1 VIRPRDHRQ
10 REIAEVLA
18 RYGLDYLASVVGLE
32 GLIARERALR
42 QREPRDTHTPPE
54 DLRLALEELGPT
66 FIKLGQ
72 LLSTRADLLPT
83 EYRAELAKLQDA
95 APAVPTDL
103 VTDTIEAELHASVD
117 AAFASFHAEPLAC
130 ASIGQAHLATLQ
142 DGTEVVVKVR
152 RPNVVEEMDQDFEI
166 IRNFAARASRRSKAA
181 ARYDLV
187 GLADEFVQTLRA
199 QLDYLQEAR
208 NAERFAANFEG
219 DPSVQIPRVFWD
231 LTTSRVITL
240 ERIRGMKVTDI
251 AALDEA
257 GLDRHDLAQRA
268 AQIVAKMV
276 FEDGFLHA
284 DPHPGNFFIE
294 PSGRIGIV
302 DFGMV
307 GTLDDALREQL
318 SRLLTGF
325 LRQDPD
331 RLADAVLALGTS
343 TEPVDRGRLREDL
356 AGMLAR
362 YFGRSI
368 GEISLRDAL
377 GDVLAIVRRH
387 RLRLPRDLEVLL
399 TVLLIAEGLVAVLDP
414 DFQFAE
420 ALAPHARRQLLAQLT
435 PAALRRRVEQF
446 GADLAELAVDFPG
459 RLDRLLKSVESGGLE
474 VHLRTDEL
482 EALLARAE
490 RVGNRVAASVLAAAL
505 IDGLGGF
512 ALERRRHRRSSRTQ
526 WLGAELGALGT
537 ATAYMAWRR
546 WGRR

>member
-10 REIAEVLA
+10 RQIAEVLA
-18 RYGLDYLASVVGLE
+18 RYGLDYLANVVGLE
-32 GLIARERALR
+32 RVLARERALR
-42 QREPRDTHTPPE
+42 RREPRETHTPAE
-54 DLRLALEELGPT
+54 GLRLALEELGPT

-72 LLSTRADLLPT
+72 LLSTRADLLPP
-83 EYRAELAKLQDA
+83 EYRGELAKLQDA
-95 APAVPTDL
+95 APAVPTD
-103 VTDTIEAELHASVD
+103 VVKDTIEGELHASAE

-187 GLADEFVQTLRA
+187 GLADEVVQTLRA

-240 ERIRGMKVTDI
+240 ERIRGMKVTDS
-251 AALDEA
+251 AAFDEA

-276 FEDGFLHA
+276 FEHGFFHA

-294 PSGRIGIV
+294 TDGGIGIV

-331 RLADAVLALGTS
+331 RLADAVLALDTS
-343 TEPVDRGRLREDL
+343 TEPVDRARLREDL
-356 AGMLAR
+356 AGLLAR
-362 YFGRSI
+362 YFGRSV
-368 GEISLRDAL
+368 GEISLRSAL
-377 GDVLAIVRRH
+377 GDILATVRRH
-387 RLRLPRDLEVLL
+387 GLRLPRDLALLL

-414 DFQFAE
+414 DFRFAE
-420 ALAPHARRQLLAQLT
+420 ALAPYARRQLLAQLT
-435 PAALRRRVEQF
+435 PAALRRHVEQF

-459 RLDRLLKSVESGGLE
+459 RLDRLLRSVESGGLD
-474 VHLRTDEL
+474 VRLRTDEL
-482 EALLARAE
+482 EALVARAE

-505 IDGLGGF
+505 IDRLGEF
-512 ALERRRHRRSSRTQ
+512 TVERRRHRRSSRTQ
-526 WLGAELGALGT
+526 WLVAELGALGT
-537 ATAYMAWRR
+537 AAGYMAWRR
-546 WGRR
+546 YGRR

>member
-1 VIRPRDHRQ
+1 MDHRQ
-10 REIAEVLA
+10 RQIAEVLA
-18 RYGLDYLASVVGLE
+18 RYGLDYLANVVGLE
-32 GLIARERALR
+32 RLIARERALR

-83 EYRAELAKLQDA
+83 EYRDELAKLQDA
-95 APAVPTDL
+95 APAVPTD
-103 VTDTIEAELHASVD
+103 VVKDTIEAELHASVE

-166 IRNFAARASRRSKAA
+166 IRNFAARASRHSKAA

-187 GLADEFVQTLRA
+187 GLADEFVQTLQA

-208 NAERFAANFEG
+208 NAEHFAANFEG

-240 ERIRGMKVTDI
+240 ERIRGMKVTDS
-251 AALDEA
+251 AALDQA

-276 FEDGFLHA
+276 FEDGSFHA

-294 PSGRIGIV
+294 PGGLVGIV

-307 GTLDDALREQL
+307 GTIDDPLREQL

-331 RLADAVLALGTS
+331 RLTDAVLALGTS

-356 AGMLAR
+356 AGLLTQ
-362 YFGRSI
+362 YYGRSI
-368 GEISLRDAL
+368 GEISLRSAL
-377 GDVLAIVRRH
+377 GDVLGIVRRH
-387 RLRLPRDLEVLL
+387 GLGLPRDLALLL

-414 DFQFAE
+414 DFRFAE
-420 ALAPHARRQLLAQLT
+420 ALAPYARRQLLAQLT
-435 PAALRRRVEQF
+435 PASLRRRVEQF
-446 GADLAELAVDFPG
+446 GTDLAELAVDFPG
-459 RLDRLLKSVESGGLE
+459 RLDRLLRSVESGGLE
-474 VHLRTDEL
+474 VRLRTDEL

-512 ALERRRHRRSSRTQ
+512 ALERRRHRHSSRTQ
-526 WLGAELGALGT
+526 WLGAELGALG
-537 ATAYMAWRR
+537 AAAGYMAWRR
-546 WGRR
+546 WVRR